1 MGRSAEMPGRLLR
14 LLSLLQ
20 SRREWSG
27 AELAARLGVTD
38 RTVRRDV
45 DRLRALDYPVAG
57 TTGSAGGY
65 RLAAGRQVPPLV
77 LDDEE
82 AVAVAVGLVTAAG
95 GSVAGIEE
103 ASMRAL
109 VKLEQ
114 VLPARLRPRLVAL
127 SAASTAVPYRGAPRV
142 DAAVLGVLASCCR
155 ECEVVSFGYRNRS
168 GEVGERRDEPC
179 RLVTLQGH
187 WYLVAFD
194 PARGDWRT
202 FRADR
207 VADPVRS
214 HRRFEPRELP
224 TGDAASF
231 VTQSFA
237 RASYRFWARVSV
249 GLPADAVRE
258 GLFASVPGEVVAA
271 GSEACVVRL
280 SAQAPELVV
289 QFVAAI
295 VALGAECEV
304 DASPEVA
311 AAVRELGRRL
321 AS

>member
-1 MGRSAEMPGRLLR
+1 MPGRLLR

-45 DRLRALDYPVAG
+45 DRLRALDYLVEG
-57 TTGSAGGY
+57 TTGTTGGY
-65 RLAAGRQVPPLV
+65 RLAAGRNVPPLV

-95 GSVAGIEE
+95 GSVAGIEDS
-103 ASMRAL
+103 SMRAL

-127 SAASTAVPYRGAPRV
+127 SAASTSVPYRGAPRV

-155 ECEVVSFGYRNRS
+155 ECEVVSFEYRDRA
-168 GEVGERRDEPC
+168 GEVGARRVQPY

-194 PARGDWRT
+194 PGRDDWRT

-207 VADPVRS
+207 VADPVRT
-214 HRRFEPRELP
+214 HRRFEPREIP

-231 VTQSFA
+231 VAASFA

-249 GLPADAVRE
+249 ALSAETVRA
-258 GLFASVPGEVVAA
+258 GLFASVPGEVVAVDA
-271 GSEACVVRL
+271 DACVVRL
-280 SAQAPELVV
+280 SARSPELVV
-289 QFVAAI
+289 QFVAAV
-295 VALGAECEV
+295 VALGADC
-304 DASPEVA
+304 EVA
-311 AAVRELGRRL
+311 ASDEVAARVRELGRRL